1 MMMMNNK
8 HPLANNH
15 RNSRLHYIIIGKT
28 SNRPALTRTE
38 MMKRVIMVT
47 MMTMMMAI
55 MLILDDSGH
64 DDYEDDM
71 ESILIINRRAHAW
84 TSPVGI

>member
-1 MMMMNNK
+1 
-8 HPLANNH
+8 
-15 RNSRLHYIIIGKT
+15 
-28 SNRPALTRTE
+28 
-38 MMKRVIMVT
+38 MVT

-84 TSPVGI
+84 TSSVGI